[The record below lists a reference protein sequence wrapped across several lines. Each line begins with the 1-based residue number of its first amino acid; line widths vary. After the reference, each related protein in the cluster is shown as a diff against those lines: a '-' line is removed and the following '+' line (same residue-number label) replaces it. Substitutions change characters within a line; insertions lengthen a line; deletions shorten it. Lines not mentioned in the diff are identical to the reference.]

1 MNKHLLESPSFC
13 PAIKKLKT
21 VLPNGLWA
29 LIGGRAV
36 EVHSNPKQTPDIDIL
51 CNGMEIDVWDLIKSL
66 AAIGIKP
73 VEEYEEGYILFA
85 EDKALDVE
93 IDIMPS
99 YDLFDIRAI
108 KRAGKATCNGVSFPV
123 VQPEDLVIMKA
134 QAACDAG
141 GGIMGRT
148 KQKVKHDMDAIRI
161 LNDAVDLDMDYIVKT
176 LRRERWFEEL
186 RLLRKLGL

>member
-1 MNKHLLESPSFC
+1 MNQHLIESPSFC

-21 VLPNGLWA
+21 VLEEKTWA

-51 CNGMEIDVWDLIKSL
+51 CDGRKLDVWALIRELS
-66 AAIGIKP
+66 GIDIELTTP
-73 VEEYEEGYILFA
+73 YEDGFILFL
-85 EDKALDVE
+85 EDKSLDVE

-99 YDLFDIRAI
+99 YDHFDIRAI
-108 KRAGKATCNGVSFPV
+108 KRSEKAKCNGVVFPV

-141 GGIMGRT
+141 GGMMGRT
-148 KQKVKHDMDAIRI
+148 KEKVKHDMDAIRI
-161 LNDAVDLDMDYIVKT
+161 LNEEADLDKEYIVKT
-176 LRRERWFEEL
+176 LRQERWFEEL
-186 RLLRKLGL
+186 RLLRKLGV

>member
-1 MNKHLLESPSFC
+1 MNKHLIESPSFC

-21 VLPNGLWA
+21 VLNGNPWA

-51 CNGMEIDVWDLIKSL
+51 CDGRKLDVWALIRSL
-66 AAIGIKP
+66 KAVGIVLTIP
-73 VEEYEEGYILFA
+73 YEDGFILFL
-85 EDKALDVE
+85 EDKQIDVE

-99 YDLFDIRAI
+99 YDPFDIRAI
-108 KRAGKATCNGVSFPV
+108 KRAETAKCNGVSFPV

-141 GGIMGRT
+141 GGMMGRT
-148 KQKVKHDMDAIRI
+148 KMKIKHDMDAIQI
-161 LNDAVDLDMDYIVKT
+161 LNEEVDLDKDYIVKI
-176 LRRERWFEEL
+176 LRAERWFEEL

>member
-1 MNKHLLESPSFC
+1 MNKHLIESPSFC

-21 VLPNGLWA
+21 VLPDGLWA

-51 CNGMEIDVWDLIKSL
+51 CNGLKLDTWALLHDLK
-66 AAIGIKP
+66 AIGIVP
-73 VEEYEEGYILFA
+73 TIPYEDGFILFL
-85 EDKALDVE
+85 EDKKADVE

-99 YDLFDIRAI
+99 YDAFDIRAI
-108 KRAGKATCNGVSFPV
+108 KRASMAKCNGVSFPV

-141 GGIMGRT
+141 GGLMGRT
-148 KQKVKHDMDAIRI
+148 KMKIKHDMDAIQI
-161 LNDAVDLDMDYIVKT
+161 LDKEVDLDKDYIVKV
-176 LRRERWFEEL
+176 LRAERWFEEL

>member
-1 MNKHLLESPSFC
+1 MNKHLIESPSFC

-21 VLPNGLWA
+21 VLPQGLWA

-51 CNGMEIDVWDLIKSL
+51 CNGMKIDVWDLIKSL
-66 AAIGIKP
+66 ATIGIKP

-85 EDKALDVE
+85 EDKTLDVD

-99 YDLFDIRAI
+99 YDSFDIRAI
-108 KRAGKATCNGVSFPV
+108 KRAEVAKCNGVSFPV

-134 QAACDAG
+134 QAACDSG
-141 GGIMGRT
+141 GGLMGRT
-148 KQKVKHDMDAIRI
+148 KSKVKHDMDAIRI
-161 LNDAVDLDMDYIVKT
+161 LDEEVDLDKDYIVKV
-176 LRRERWFEEL
+176 LRAERWFEEL
-186 RLLRKLGL
+186 RLLRRLGL